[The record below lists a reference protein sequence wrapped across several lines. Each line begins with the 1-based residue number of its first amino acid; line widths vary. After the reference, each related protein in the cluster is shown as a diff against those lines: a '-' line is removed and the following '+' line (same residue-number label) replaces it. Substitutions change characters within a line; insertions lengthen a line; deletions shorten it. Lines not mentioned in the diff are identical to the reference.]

1 MVGPVEAADELADSR
16 VRESIVA
23 RPFLVALAE
32 RACRDREV
40 RAGDRRT
47 QLSQDSA
54 RQEEHQTH
62 HQDSHSRLHQ
72 GMREPRA
79 DGSARCGGL

>member
-54 RQEEHQTH
+54 RQEEHQSH
-62 HQDSHSRLHQ
+62 HQDSHSRLT
-72 GMREPRA
+72 RECVNRA
-79 DGSARCGGL
+79 PIGSARCGGL